1 RALTWIRTEERDNG
15 YARPIEGLVT
25 LVDLDRMEVV
35 EVEDHGAVP
44 LPPRDGNYT
53 AAALANPRNL
63 PHVPAGPRADVRKLE
78 ITQPDGPSFALSG
91 HELTWQKWRLRIGFT
106 PREGGVLHT
115 VGYEGGGRG
124 RPVLYRASLPEM
136 GVPYA
141 D

>member
-78 ITQPDGPSFALSG
+78 ITQPDGPSFELSG
-91 HELTWQKWRLRIGFT
+91 HELTWQKWRLRIGF
-106 PREGGVLHT
+106 PPPGGVVLPT
-115 VGYEGGGRG
+115 GGYAAGGPV
-124 RPVLYRASLPEM
+124 RPPPHRAPPAGV
-136 GVPYA
+136 GVPHG
-141 D
+141 